1 MLENYVFSAELRYKC
16 LAIAIYSLRYLGYV
30 RRACS
35 PKDMCRWLTDHLSY
49 DYSTSNNAMQLRR
62 AFKPL
67 GRYTPVIDDELAV
80 LRKKGIISFA
90 KYLEAQVSARRIAE
104 LANLIS
110 G

>member
-1 MLENYVFSAELRYKC
+1 MLENYVFSAELRYEC

-62 AFKPL
+62 AFEPL

-80 LRKKGIISFA
+80 LRSKGITSLA

-104 LANLIS
+104 LAN
-110 G
+110 

>member
-1 MLENYVFSAELRYKC
+1 MLENYVFSAEVRYKC

-62 AFKPL
+62 AFGPL
-67 GRYTPVIDDELAV
+67 GRYMPVIDDELAV
-80 LRKKGIISFA
+80 LRSKGITSLA
-90 KYLEAQVSARRIAE
+90 KYLEAQVSARHIAE
-104 LANLIS
+104 LAN
-110 G
+110 